1 MVFKFSIIS
10 DEVASFRREIKIDAD
25 ATFLD
30 LHTIIMDCNGYDK
43 TEMTSFFMSDERWN
57 KKQEISLVELETD
70 SDVDSFIM
78 EEEVLSD
85 WLEEEGQRLI
95 FVFDY
100 YNMRGYFM
108 ELSEIILGKN
118 LFNPI
123 CNYKRGLAPAQFIK
137 EEETPK
143 PKAASVS
150 ILESEEDFYGDED
163 YDPEELDKEGFD
175 ELEGP
180 DDLDIELDVD
190 LDTDLL

>member
-1 MVFKFSIIS
+1 MVFKFSLIS
-10 DEVASFRREIKIDAD
+10 DETPNFRREIKIDAD
-25 ATFLD
+25 ATFYD
-30 LHTIIMDCNGYDK
+30 LNTILMDCNGYDK
-43 TEMTSFFMSDERWN
+43 TEMTSFFMSDERWR
-57 KKQEISLVELETD
+57 KKQEISLVEMETD

-85 WLEEEGQRLI
+85 WLEEESQRLI

-100 YNMRGYFM
+100 YNMRGFFI

-123 CNYKRGLAPAQFIK
+123 CNYKRGEAPSQFIK
-137 EEETPK
+137 EEEAPK
-143 PKAASVS
+143 PKAVDVS
-150 ILESEEDFYGDED
+150 TIETDEDFYGDEE
-163 YDPEELDKEGFD
+163 YDPEELDKEGLD
-175 ELEGP
+175 GLEGP